1 MWTNNI
7 LDISILGGFVWV
19 FSASLIGTAL
29 GALLMIL
36 RIRSFNWVPK
46 KVENSSRSAF
56 SPFHIW
62 DCIYT
67 TFKARPGLNRR
78 YFLIL
83 MTLFSVP
90 IFPYCG
96 DYFIDYFYV
105 RTVFTWTFTDYS
117 NYATIAQGVALVG
130 TFIKSV
136 LRNILVTIS
145 YYI

>member
-1 MWTNNI
+1 M
-7 LDISILGGFVWV
+7 
-19 FSASLIGTAL
+19 FSASTIGTAL
-29 GALLMIL
+29 GAMLMIL
-36 RIRSFNWVPK
+36 RVRSFNWVPNK
-46 KVENSSRSAF
+46 EKATRNAF
-56 SPFHIW
+56 SLFHIW

-67 TFKARPGLNRR
+67 TFKPRPGLNRR

-105 RTVFTWTFTDYS
+105 RTRFTWSLSDYS

-130 TFIKSV
+130 K
-136 LRNILVTIS
+136 
-145 YYI
+145 YAQ